1 MEPSRGR
8 KGKAPQV
15 DSFSGGSL
23 DVLWEDWI
31 PTLEQAVLWKMRKS
45 CCNCMVSQLR
55 GKAQQE
61 WALLPEDQKATFA
74 KAT

>member
-1 MEPSRGR
+1 MKGR
-8 KGKAPQV
+8 APPEY
-15 DSFSGGSL
+15 SFSGGSL

-31 PTLEQAVLWKMRKS
+31 PTLERAALWNGWSDEEKLL
-45 CCNCMVSQLR
+45 QLVANLQ

-74 KAT
+74 KAIQSL